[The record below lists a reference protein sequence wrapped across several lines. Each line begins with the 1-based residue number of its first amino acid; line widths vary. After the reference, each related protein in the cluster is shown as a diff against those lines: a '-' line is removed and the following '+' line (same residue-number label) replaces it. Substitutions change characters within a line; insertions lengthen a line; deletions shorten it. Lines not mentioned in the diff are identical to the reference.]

1 MMRIKQLEVENF
13 RVFLKKEKFDFSDAD
28 LILCD
33 APNGSGRLS
42 DSYSKRLSKSDQK
55 KNYNLKTILKNKKCP
70 KENTIVSLKIMLDDN
85 KYTITREQ
93 KDDTLLDPGK
103 VTVYDMDNN
112 LLDKEILEEWVQKE
126 TFYQYHVFDIQKA
139 YNFLGKDKQSV
150 EKFFVD
156 FTRQY
161 NEPKRVVNNL
171 NVFRDDINL

>member
-1 MMRIKQLEVENF
+1 
-13 RVFLKKEKFDFSDAD
+13 
-28 LILCD
+28 
-33 APNGSGRLS
+33 
-42 DSYSKRLSKSDQK
+42 
-55 KNYNLKTILKNKKCP
+55 
-70 KENTIVSLKIMLDDN
+70 MLDDN

-126 TFYQYHVFDIQKA
+126 TFYQYHVFDMQKA

-171 NVFRDDINL
+171 NVFRDDINLKKQEISGKKISKDKLKDVREKIAAYVEKKEMLQYEKNYYLKMKMLK